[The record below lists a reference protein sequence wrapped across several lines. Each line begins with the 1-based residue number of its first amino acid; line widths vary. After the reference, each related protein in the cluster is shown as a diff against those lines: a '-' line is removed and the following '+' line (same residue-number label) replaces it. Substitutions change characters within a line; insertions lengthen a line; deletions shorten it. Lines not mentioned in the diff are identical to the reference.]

1 MTDFWN
7 NEITEA
13 SWQGLL
19 KLRRETGF
27 VLIGGWATYLYT
39 NLQKSKDIDIII
51 DYPTLR
57 LLESNYTLS
66 KNDRLTKYEIKL
78 ELYDIDIYLP
88 GYSKLTIPP
97 KDIISRYRSSIQGF
111 SVPTPEALMSLK
123 LGAAEARLKSQKGEK
138 DSIDI
143 LGLLFNSGID
153 LKKLKDML
161 LEYNLHR
168 YLEFLSS
175 ILSGFEKGDVHY
187 LNLNENS
194 FAKLKRRYLEEL
206 RGLR

>member
-7 NEITEA
+7 TSITEA

-19 KLRRETGF
+19 KLRMEIDF

-51 DYPTLR
+51 DYLTLR
-57 LLESNYTLS
+57 LLESEYTLS
-66 KNDRLTKYEIKL
+66 KNDRLAKYEIKL

-97 KDIISRYRSSIQGF
+97 KDIMSKYRSSLLGF
-111 SVPTPEALMSLK
+111 SVPIPEVLMALK
-123 LGAAEARLKSQKGEK
+123 LGAADARLKSQKGEK
-138 DSIDI
+138 DTIDI
-143 LGLLFNSGID
+143 VGLLFNSGID
-153 LKKLKDML
+153 LKKLKGL
-161 LEYNLHR
+161 LAEYNLQD
-168 YLEFLSS
+168 YSEFLRS
-175 ILSGFEKGDVHY
+175 ILADFDKGDIHY

-194 FAKLKRRYLEEL
+194 FAKLKRKYLGEL
-206 RGLR
+206 RELR